1 MFRRTINLMMALI
14 AAGGMWDVSFP
25 ADPQNTAIVI
35 VTTCRGGGNP
45 PFYAYD
51 YFPITAEDQDR
62 MTVRRQPVPAGCSVE
77 ADLMRASD
85 DDPNHEWVADSVTI
99 TN

>member
-25 ADPQNTAIVI
+25 ADPQNTAIAI
-35 VTTCRGGGNP
+35 VTKCRGP
-45 PFYAYD
+45 VPFYAFD
-51 YFPITAEDQDR
+51 YFPITEDNQDR
-62 MTVRRQPVPAGCSVE
+62 MTVRRQSVPAGCTVE
-77 ADLMRASD
+77 ADLLRSDD

-99 TN
+99 TE